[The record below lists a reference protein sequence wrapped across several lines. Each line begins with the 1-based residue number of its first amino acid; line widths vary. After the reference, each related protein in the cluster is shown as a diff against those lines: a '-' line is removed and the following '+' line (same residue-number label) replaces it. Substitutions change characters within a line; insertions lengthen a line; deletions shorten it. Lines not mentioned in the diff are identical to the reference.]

1 METKEIFMTA
11 LEACTALGV
20 ARGNVDTGNLK
31 DAQQAMK
38 GYHEHLNR
46 LSSACYVGED
56 EMERE
61 KVHHPF
67 MSWLKAVESDVT
79 TLKGDTE
86 TGAALISF
94 VLASCPCIC
103 DAKIKHT

>member
-20 ARGNVDTGNLK
+20 ARGNVYTGNLK

-56 EMERE
+56 GFIAR
-61 KVHHPF
+61 KA
-67 MSWLKAVESDVT
+67 LKEV
-79 TLKGDTE
+79 K
-86 TGAALISF
+86 
-94 VLASCPCIC
+94 
-103 DAKIKHT
+103 